1 MTELNIYQRLSNVR
15 KTCAYLK
22 KENDGYQFKY
32 VSSSQTLGHLHN
44 AINENGLI
52 LIPEIVSQDIQ
63 ETTNQ
68 KGNKEFFTKLN
79 MRFTWVNIDKPEDR
93 VVCFWTAQG
102 VDNAEKGIGKAL
114 TYAEKYFLLKFFNIA
129 TDKDDPDKFQEKMDK
144 QEVKTTIKD
153 SSVNIENTKTELTAD
168 QLMMQKDFTFVFKN
182 GTVHQWSN
190 LTAKWLKKKPELA
203 NNKDFEA
210 WVNKYKPGKKKTDE
224 ELMEEATAGAKR

>member
-52 LIPEIVSQDIQ
+52 LIPEIVSQEVQ

-79 MRFTWVNIDKPEDR
+79 MRFTWVNIDKPDDK

-102 VDNAEKGIGKAL
+102 IDNAEKGIGKAL

-129 TDKDDPDKFQEKMDK
+129 TDKDDPDTFQQKIDK
-144 QEVKTTIKD
+144 QESKTSVK
-153 SSVNIENTKTELTAD
+153 SNE
-168 QLMMQKDFTFVFKN
+168 QLEMQKDFTFVFKN
-182 GTVHQWSN
+182 GNVHQWTN
-190 LTAKWLKKKPELA
+190 LMAKWLNKKPELA
-203 NNKDFEA
+203 NNKEFEV
-210 WVNKYKPGKKKTDE
+210 WVNKYKPENKKTDE

>member
-15 KTCAYLK
+15 KTCSYLK

-52 LIPEIVSQDIQ
+52 LVPEIVSQDVN
-63 ETTNQ
+63 ETTNS

-79 MRFTWVNIDKPEDR
+79 MRFTWVNIDKPSDT
-93 VVCFWTAQG
+93 VVCFWTGQG
-102 VDNAEKGIGKAL
+102 IDNAEKGIGKAL

-144 QEVKTTIKD
+144 QEVKTPAK
-153 SSVNIENTKTELTAD
+153 SNE
-168 QLMMQKDFTFVFKN
+168 QLEMQKDFTQVFKN
-182 GTVHQWSN
+182 GTVYQWSN
-190 LTAKWLKKKPELA
+190 LMTKWLKKKPELA
-203 NNKDFEA
+203 NNKEFES
-210 WVNKYKPGKKKTDE
+210 WVNKYKPASKTDE
-224 ELMEEATAGAKR
+224 ELMLEASGVK